1 MIRVRP
7 TAEKAE
13 SRHKPIEVIRV
24 DIETRTEEIIGQF
37 KDVFIMRDPKVAQL
51 SIYEQRCLL
60 LELALFVEETP

>member
-7 TAEKAE
+7 TAEKAG
-13 SRHKPIEVIRV
+13 SRHKPIEIIRV
-24 DIETRTEEIIGQF
+24 DIETGTEEIIGQF
-37 KDVFIMRDPKVAQL
+37 KDVFIMRDPKVTQL

>member
-7 TAEKAE
+7 IAAKAE
-13 SRHKPIEVIRV
+13 SRQKPFEVIRV
-24 DIETRTEEIIGQF
+24 DIVTGAEEVIGQF
-37 KDVFIMRDPKVAQL
+37 KDVFIMRDPKVTQL